1 MFIEAQRLLQ
11 AQVWMSWL
19 GHIKRLMGKREK
31 GESDASFVNKEE
43 SE

>member
-1 MFIEAQRLLQ
+1 MCILQ
-11 AQVWMSWL
+11 AQEWMSWL
-19 GHIKRLMGKREK
+19 GHIKKLMWEREK